1 MEHLDHEI
9 EHHEHAAHNPF
20 DKKVAMT
27 MAVVAATLACVT
39 MLSHRAHNDTLR
51 LQTEANIA
59 HTKATD
65 QWNFFQAQ
73 KIRQHMYEINA
84 ESQSTTSADA
94 AKRSEDWRKK
104 AERYKDKADEIE
116 KEARALVS
124 EAEKHMDESHHVHH
138 RADRFDY
145 GELGIELALV
155 LCSVAVLTKQRGFW
169 FAGIVSAVIGACV
182 AGSAFLMH

>member
-1 MEHLDHEI
+1 MTSPISALLGERVLVEPHG
-9 EHHEHAAHNPF
+9 
-20 DKKVAMT
+20 KKFI
-27 MAVVAATLACVT
+27 VT
-39 MLSHRAHNDTLR
+39 TLR
-51 LQTEANIA
+51 PRRR
-59 HTKATD
+59 KKSS
-65 QWNFFQAQ
+65 QAQ

-169 FAGIVSAVIGACV
+169 FAGIVSAVVGACV